1 MRKCKKKHRSFSQI
15 LKSEILRRLKQEK
28 IIIFFFLLALI
39 YILISNIVSK
49 CSPIECGFANLGNA
63 LDEFVKNVC
72 YGIVAGILFYLI
84 NDFYKNVVKHIQEM
98 DTMFH
103 ELHKLQVNACYMVQ
117 AICGD
122 NYDKIKSREQMFQCM
137 MKCLCNEKEEFKV
150 FGNLFKF
157 YRIKVEDYIFLIDKW
172 KEANKLQR
180 DFLSAYGDLLQREE
194 IYRLNSFDNNLL
206 SETIRYID
214 MQIYNSNKEF
224 VEIRECDITIIVNI
238 IISNKIYLTDLA
250 RKYIYYAYRAEFF

>member
-1 MRKCKKKHRSFSQI
+1 
-15 LKSEILRRLKQEK
+15 
-28 IIIFFFLLALI
+28 
-39 YILISNIVSK
+39 
-49 CSPIECGFANLGNA
+49 
-63 LDEFVKNVC
+63 
-72 YGIVAGILFYLI
+72 
-84 NDFYKNVVKHIQEM
+84 
-98 DTMFH
+98 
-103 ELHKLQVNACYMVQ
+103 
-117 AICGD
+117 
-122 NYDKIKSREQMFQCM
+122 

-157 YRIKVEDYIFLIDKW
+157 YSIKVEDYIFLIDKW

>member
-1 MRKCKKKHRSFSQI
+1 M
-15 LKSEILRRLKQEK
+15 
-28 IIIFFFLLALI
+28 
-39 YILISNIVSK
+39 
-49 CSPIECGFANLGNA
+49 
-63 LDEFVKNVC
+63 
-72 YGIVAGILFYLI
+72 
-84 NDFYKNVVKHIQEM
+84 
-98 DTMFH
+98 
-103 ELHKLQVNACYMVQ
+103 
-117 AICGD
+117 
-122 NYDKIKSREQMFQCM
+122 
-137 MKCLCNEKEEFKV
+137 
-150 FGNLFKF
+150 
-157 YRIKVEDYIFLIDKW
+157 